1 MTIPVARTRQ
11 HENYEKTMK
20 DQSKPP
26 PAAAHRHF
34 RIAHCFAVFAAPLA
48 GGAVTLI
55 LPPDALYVVLR

>member
-1 MTIPVARTRQ
+1 
-11 HENYEKTMK
+11 MK